1 MRAPASRALGKPQ
14 HELHDLKYALP
25 AEVSELRL

>member
-1 MRAPASRALGKPQ
+1 MRAPASRALGKAQ
-14 HELHDLKYALP
+14 HVLYYLKYALP